1 MELAQSIVQNAYV
14 VQDIDQAIQ
23 RWHRLWGLGPF
34 LVRRHMAMAEVR
46 YRGQLSQLDISA
58 AFAQAGPIQVEL
70 LQQHCQTPSAFRDM
84 FAGQGEGLHHVA
96 VQVTDPEALLDRY
109 RSCGLARASEL
120 RTAGGRGA
128 VLVDTRP
135 LVGHMTEVYLSPDA
149 TRAFYQQVAQAAAA
163 WDGREIIIELE
174 PS

>member
-1 MELAQSIVQNAYV
+1 MDLAQHIVQNAYV
-14 VQDIDQAIQ
+14 VQDIDRAMQ
-23 RWHRLWGLGPF
+23 RWHTLWGLGPF

-46 YRGQLSQLDISA
+46 YRGRPSRLDISA
-58 AFAQAGPIQVEL
+58 AFVQAGPIQVEL
-70 LQQHCQTPSAFRDM
+70 LQQHCDTPSAFRDM
-84 FAGQGEGLHHVA
+84 FPGQGEGFHHVA
-96 VQVTDPEALLDRY
+96 VQAPDPEALLDRY
-109 RSCGLARASEL
+109 RSCGFTPATEL

-149 TRAFYQQVAQAAAA
+149 TRDFYHQVAQAAAA
-163 WDGREIIIELE
+163 WDGRQLIIELE